1 VGKVTETIMATYC
14 TERDKEA
21 DFLAMRREDLTEESS
36 QPIATIT
43 EPAIAKKSKITR
55 PSKAQALAAFVILLI
70 INILNYTDRSILSA
84 VQTHIQA
91 EFGLSDLELG
101 LLNSSF
107 LFIYGLA
114 TLPLGIWADRGVRKN
129 IIAICVGIWSVATAL
144 VGIARNFLQIFV
156 MRALLGIGEAGYA
169 PASLSLIGDYFSK
182 EVRGRMLSIWS
193 TGNLFGTALGLAL
206 GGLIA
211 DTLGW
216 RWAFYIVGIPGLIA
230 AFLIWRA
237 VEPQRGA
244 SDATAIEGDEKHA
257 TSITH
262 GSLGTGF
269 FNAARKLAKTPTY
282 WVLVGAMICSFFIIG
297 AALVWFSTYLIRTFA
312 LSSTKAGVLSA
323 GALAGGSLIG
333 TLLGGWLADMLQRHF
348 PQGRMTVAALAF
360 LLGAPLTWLAL
371 SSHQLATFAAAF
383 VVAIICL
390 SMCLGPI
397 QAIIQDITTPDM
409 RSTAIGLAL
418 LLGHLLGDAS
428 SPTIVGWISSNAHS
442 LGFALLVTGP
452 TCLLLAGLICL
463 IGLKTVAG
471 DMQAVR
477 RQLDVEHT

>member
-1 VGKVTETIMATYC
+1 MQQEDITQ
-14 TERDKEA
+14 EA
-21 DFLAMRREDLTEESS
+21 SPS
-36 QPIATIT
+36 KATIT
-43 EPAIAKKSKITR
+43 KPPILEKSQTIQ
-55 PSKAQALAAFVILLI
+55 PSKTQALSAFIVLLV
-70 INILNYTDRSILSA
+70 INILNYTDRSVLSA
-84 VQTHIQA
+84 IQTHIQA
-91 EFGLSDLELG
+91 EFHLSDLDLG

-114 TLPLGIWADRGVRKN
+114 TLPLGIWADKGIRKN
-129 IIAICVGIWSVATAL
+129 IITICVSIWSVATAL
-144 VGIARNFLQIFV
+144 AGITRNFTQIFI
-156 MRALLGIGEAGYA
+156 MRAFLGIGEAGYA
-169 PASLSLIGDYFSK
+169 PASLSLIGDYFPK
-182 EVRGRMLSIWS
+182 ERRGRMLSIWS
-193 TGNLFGTALGLAL
+193 TGNLFGTAIGLAL

-237 VEPQRGA
+237 VEPRRGA
-244 SDATAIEGDEKHA
+244 SDTTEAEVHEA
-257 TSITH
+257 SIAH
-262 GSLGTGF
+262 GSLGKEF
-269 FNAARKLAKTPTY
+269 FNAAKKLIKTPTY

-297 AALVWFSTYLIRTFA
+297 ASLAWLSTYLIRTFE
-312 LSSTKAGVLSA
+312 LTSTKAGILSA
-323 GALAGGSLIG
+323 GALAGGSLTG
-333 TLLGGWLADMLQRHF
+333 TLLGGWLADTLQQRF

-371 SSHQLATFAAAF
+371 SLYQLSAFIAVFIAA
-383 VVAIICL
+383 ILCL

-397 QAIIQDITTPDM
+397 QAIIQDITTPDI

-428 SPTIVGWISSNAHS
+428 SPLIVGWISSTHS

-452 TCLLLAGLICL
+452 TSLFLAGLICL

-471 DMQAVR
+471 DIKATQK
-477 RQLDVEHT
+477 QLDADHN